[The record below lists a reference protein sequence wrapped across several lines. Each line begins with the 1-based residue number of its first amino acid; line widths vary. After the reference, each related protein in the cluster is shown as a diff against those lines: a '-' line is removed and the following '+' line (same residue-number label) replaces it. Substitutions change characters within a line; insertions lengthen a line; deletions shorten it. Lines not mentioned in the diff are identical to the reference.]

1 MDEMDTVKRAPISIF
16 NVESNT
22 AELKTSM
29 RDIAS
34 LAGVLNELGSQQIY
48 ESPLEILRFLNTI
61 QLLYEESLGLTDVI
75 EDTEML
81 YYRYRNTYIDDAPP
95 TIKQLDHLI
104 YILARNSWLTKQTR
118 QIKLLDRGKRMMDAL
133 IRLANDSLAYYLQ
146 DDIGRSLFQ
155 ARRDAELSAAYDD
168 NGISGGNKIA
178 SMIHNVEDAI
188 QKLELRQLEFFADRN
203 ALPQLEI
210 IHQLMQELEIKMQE
224 RLSQFQTVEESLV
237 MSELVQRGTAVL
249 SKGTALSLGMLTK
262 YIRFV
267 TMQDT
272 PLSDSISPEKVRTFI
287 VNMYNP
293 PIDSNI
299 PNAYDLFSFME
310 QAQYKDE
317 ELDGI
322 WLPIKFAAPIGG
334 QDIDETIHY
343 LETYEP
349 KVNDPIEAE
358 EEIDFEETVVEGES
372 VQQLFDDA
380 AWQMTKAV
388 INTDVIEHYLDVHGE
403 SELEEVMIESSSAEW
418 ADSIRSLLA
427 VSALTSKQ
435 KVNMKEVS
443 DTKQFDKRWEWV
455 EDDDRRFTL
464 QRYKRTTRDNE

>member
-1 MDEMDTVKRAPISIF
+1 MDEMDTVKRGPISIF
-16 NVESNT
+16 NIESNT

-48 ESPLEILRFLNTI
+48 ESPLEILRFLNSI
-61 QLLYEESLGLTDVI
+61 QLLYEESLGLTDPI

-81 YYRYRNTYIDDAPP
+81 YYRYRNTYIDDNPP
-95 TIKQLDHLI
+95 TINQLDHLI
-104 YILARNSWLTKQTR
+104 YILSRNSWLTKQTR

-188 QKLELRQLEFFADRN
+188 QKLELRQLEFLADRN

-210 IHQLMQELEIKMQE
+210 IHQLMQELEVKMQE
-224 RLSQFQTVEESLV
+224 RLDQFQTVEESLV
-237 MSELVQRGTAVL
+237 ISDLVQRGTAVL

-272 PLSDSISPEKVRTFI
+272 PLSDSISPEKVRSFI
-287 VNMYNP
+287 LNMYNP
-293 PIDSNI
+293 PIDSNM
-299 PNAYDLFSFME
+299 PNAHDLFSFME
-310 QAQYKDE
+310 QAQYDDE

-322 WLPIKFAAPIGG
+322 WLPVKFAAPIGG
-334 QDIDETIHY
+334 QDIDDAIHY

-349 KVNDPIEAE
+349 KVNDPIEDD
-358 EEIDFEETVVEGES
+358 EEIDFEDTSVEGES
-372 VQQLFDDA
+372 VKQLFDDA

-388 INTDVIEHYLDVHGE
+388 IDTDAIEQYLDAYGE

-418 ADSIRSLLA
+418 GDAIRSLLA

-435 KVNMKEVS
+435 KIDMIEAT
-443 DTKQFDKRWEWV
+443 DTKQFDKQWEWV

-464 QRYKRTTRDNE
+464 QRHQRTTRGNE

>member
-1 MDEMDTVKRAPISIF
+1 MDTVKRAPISIF

>member
-61 QLLYEESLGLTDVI
+61 QLLYEESLGLADVI
-75 EDTEML
+75 EDTEVL
-81 YYRYRNTYIDDAPP
+81 YYRYRNTYIDDEPP

-210 IHQLMQELEIKMQE
+210 IHQLMQELELKMQE

-237 MSELVQRGTAVL
+237 MSELVQRGTAIL

-272 PLSDSISPEKVRTFI
+272 PLSDSISPEKIRTFI

-299 PNAYDLFSFME
+299 PNAFDLFSFME
-310 QAQYKDE
+310 QAQYEDE

-322 WLPIKFAAPIGG
+322 WMPIKFAAPIGG
-334 QDIDETIHY
+334 HDIDEAIHY

-349 KVNDPIEAE
+349 KVNDPIETK

-380 AWQMTKAV
+380 AWQMTKAI

-418 ADSIRSLLA
+418 GDAIRSLLA

-435 KVNMKEVS
+435 KMNMKEVL

-464 QRYKRTTRDNE
+464 QRHKRTTRDNE

>member
-1 MDEMDTVKRAPISIF
+1 MDEMDTVKRLPISIF
-16 NVESNT
+16 NTESNT
-22 AELKTSM
+22 AELKTTM

-48 ESPLEILRFLNTI
+48 ESPLEILRFLHTI
-61 QLLYEESLGLTDVI
+61 QLLYEESLGLTDPI
-75 EDTEML
+75 EDAEML
-81 YYRYRNTYIDDAPP
+81 HYRYRNTFIDDAPP

-104 YILARNSWLTKQTR
+104 YILSRNSWLTKQTR

-178 SMIHNVEDAI
+178 SMIHNVEEAI
-188 QKLELRQLEFFADRN
+188 QKLELRQLEFLADRN

-210 IHQLMQELEIKMQE
+210 IHQLMQELEVKMQE
-224 RLSQFQTVEESLV
+224 RLDQFKTVEESLV
-237 MSELVQRGTAVL
+237 ISELVQRGTAVL

-272 PLSDSISPEKVRTFI
+272 PLSDSISPEKVRAFI
-287 VNMYNP
+287 LNMYNP
-293 PIDSNI
+293 EMDSNI
-299 PNAYDLFSFME
+299 PTAHDLFSFME
-310 QAQYKDE
+310 QAQYEDE
-317 ELDGI
+317 ELDGM

-334 QDIDETIHY
+334 QDIDEAIHY

-349 KVNDPIEAE
+349 KVNDPLEDEAE
-358 EEIDFEETVVEGES
+358 ISFEDTTVDGES
-372 VQQLFDDA
+372 IQQLFDEAD
-380 AWQMTKAV
+380 WQMTKAI
-388 INTDVIEHYLDVHGE
+388 INTDAIEHYLVEHGE
-403 SELEEVMIESSSAEW
+403 SELEQVIIESSSAEW
-418 ADSIRSLLA
+418 GDAIRSLLA
-427 VSALTSKQ
+427 VSALTNKQ
-435 KVNMKEVS
+435 KINVKDVK
-443 DTKQFDKRWEWV
+443 DTAQFNKRWEWV

-464 QRYKRTTRDNE
+464 QRNERTTSDDQ

>member
-61 QLLYEESLGLTDVI
+61 QLLYEESLGLAGVI

-95 TIKQLDHLI
+95 TIKQLEHLI
-104 YILARNSWLTKQTR
+104 YILSRNSWLTKQTR

-224 RLSQFQTVEESLV
+224 RLSQFRTVEESLV

-272 PLSDSISPEKVRTFI
+272 PLSDSISPEKIRTFI

-310 QAQYKDE
+310 QAQYEDE

-322 WLPIKFAAPIGG
+322 WMPIKFAAPIGG
-334 QDIDETIHY
+334 QDIDDAIHY

-349 KVNDPIEAE
+349 KVNDPIETEA
-358 EEIDFEETVVEGES
+358 EIDFEETIVEGES

-388 INTDVIEHYLDVHGE
+388 INTDIIEHYLDVHGE

-418 ADSIRSLLA
+418 GDAIRSLLA

-435 KVNMKEVS
+435 KVNMKEVL

-464 QRYKRTTRDNE
+464 QRHKRTTRDNE

>member
-1 MDEMDTVKRAPISIF
+1 MDEMDTVKRGPISIF
-16 NVESNT
+16 NAESNT

-61 QLLYEESLGLTDVI
+61 QLLYEESLGLADVI

-81 YYRYRNTYIDDAPP
+81 YYRYRNTYIDNAPP

-155 ARRDAELSAAYDD
+155 ARRDAEISAAYDD

-224 RLSQFQTVEESLV
+224 RLNQFQTVEESLV

-272 PLSDSISPEKVRTFI
+272 PLSDSISPEKIRTFI

-317 ELDGI
+317 QLDGI
-322 WLPIKFAAPIGG
+322 WMPIKFAAPIGG
-334 QDIDETIHY
+334 QDIDEAINY

-349 KVNDPIEAE
+349 KINDPIETV
-358 EEIDFEETVVEGES
+358 EEIDFEDTVVEGET

-403 SELEEVMIESSSAEW
+403 SELEEVLIESSSAEW
-418 ADSIRSLLA
+418 GDSIRSLLA

-435 KVNMKEVS
+435 KVDIKEVA
-443 DTKQFDKRWEWV
+443 DTKQYEKKWEWV
-455 EDDDRRFTL
+455 ENDDRRFTL
-464 QRYKRTTRDNE
+464 QRHNRTTRDNE

>member
-61 QLLYEESLGLTDVI
+61 QLLYEESLGLADVI

-81 YYRYRNTYIDDAPP
+81 YYRYRNTFIDDAPP

-272 PLSDSISPEKVRTFI
+272 PLSDSISPEKIRTFI

-322 WLPIKFAAPIGG
+322 WMPIKFAAPIGG
-334 QDIDETIHY
+334 QDIDEAIHY

-349 KVNDPIEAE
+349 KVNDPIETE

-418 ADSIRSLLA
+418 GDAIRSLLA

-435 KVNMKEVS
+435 KVNMKEVL

-464 QRYKRTTRDNE
+464 QRHKRTTCDNE

>member
-1 MDEMDTVKRAPISIF
+1 MDEMDTVKRGPISIF
-16 NVESNT
+16 NVESNL

-48 ESPLEILRFLNTI
+48 ESPLEILRFLNMI
-61 QLLYEESLGLTDVI
+61 HLLYEESLGLADPI

-95 TIKQLDHLI
+95 TIKQFDHLI

-178 SMIHNVEDAI
+178 SMIRNVEEAI
-188 QKLELRQLEFFADRN
+188 HKLELRQLEFFADRN
-203 ALPQLEI
+203 ALPQLEV

-224 RLSQFQTVEESLV
+224 RLNQFQTLEESLV
-237 MSELVQRGTAVL
+237 MSELVQRGTAIL

-267 TMQDT
+267 TMQDL
-272 PLSDSISPEKVRTFI
+272 PLSDSISPEKIRTFI
-287 VNMYNP
+287 LNMYNP
-293 PIDSNI
+293 PINSNI
-299 PNAYDLFSFME
+299 PNVYDLFSFME
-310 QAQYKDE
+310 QAQYEDE

-334 QDIDETIHY
+334 QDIDDAVHY
-343 LETYEP
+343 LEHYEP
-349 KVNDPIEAE
+349 KVNDPIEAGE
-358 EEIDFEETVVEGES
+358 EVDFEDTIVEGES
-372 VQQLFDDA
+372 VQQLFDAA

-388 INTDVIEHYLDVHGE
+388 INTDSIEQYIDTHGE

-418 ADSIRSLLA
+418 GDSIRSLLA

-435 KVNMKEVS
+435 KLTMKEAKN
-443 DTKQFDKRWEWV
+443 TKQFEKRWEWV

-464 QRYKRTTRDNE
+464 QRHDRTTRNNE